1 MKYPLD
7 SSTHLCDFLLERGV
21 SMTAIHTAK
30 STNQNNLETFLYHY
44 YRPMKKVTTKLVPL
58 SEVVAINRGINGL
71 SFWDH
76 LCLANQIAVLHEK
89 KLRKN
94 FDVLDARQYAGA
106 ANFYASNET
115 ASNGEGLAEMS
126 HFQANHSNQY
136 ILTGNGN
143 HRTLCAKL
151 FGVPAILAN
160 ITDYQIDN
168 PACHYAKQL
177 LQIYQ
182 NFLTFLRQQQLT
194 YKLRSDKN
202 SVQFF
207 CKSNLIGQFSL
218 HFPVI
223 FSDRHLF
230 NSTDVHLFRQDLNQI
245 KLQLPQKQNSDI
257 PVRSNELS
265 FSIHLQT
272 VTAEYQAD
280 FNNWLKSGFLSPKT
294 SGFQYQYYFSGR
306 QFTDFALT
314 AAEAKQQVY
323 FELLAKVA
331 TARQLGIPGNLL
343 TSVSVQP
350 ETFQITV

>member
-7 SSTHLCDFLLERGV
+7 SSTHLRDFLLQRGV
-21 SMTAIHTAK
+21 SMAAVTAAK
-30 STNQNNLETFLYHY
+30 NSKQNNLETFLYHY
-44 YRPMKKVTTKLVPL
+44 YHPTKKESTTLVPL
-58 SEVVAINRGINGL
+58 SKVVAINRGINGL

-76 LCLANQIAVLHEK
+76 LCLANQIAVLHEN

-94 FDVLDARQYAGA
+94 FDVLDARQYAGTV
-106 ANFYASNET
+106 NFYASNET
-115 ASNGEGLAEMS
+115 AHNGEGLAEMS
-126 HFQANHSNQY
+126 CFQANHTKQY

-151 FGVPAILAN
+151 FGVPEILAN
-160 ITDYQIDN
+160 ITNYQIDE
-168 PACHYAKQL
+168 PAYRYARQL
-177 LQIYQ
+177 LQTYQ
-182 NFLTFLRQQQLT
+182 DFLAFIKQQQLT
-194 YKLRSDKN
+194 YKLLAAKK

-207 CKSNLIGQFSL
+207 RESNLIGQFLL

-230 NSTDVHLFRQDLNQI
+230 NSTDVQLFRQDLNQI
-245 KLQLPQKQNSDI
+245 ELQLPQKQNSAI
-257 PVRSNELS
+257 SVSSNKLS
-265 FSIHLQT
+265 FAIHLQT
-272 VTAEYQAD
+272 VTPEYQAD
-280 FNNWLKSGFLSPKT
+280 FNNWLKSGFISPKT

-331 TARQLGIPGNLL
+331 TARQLGIPSNLL
-343 TSVSVQP
+343 TSASVQP
-350 ETFQITV
+350 ENFQITV